1 LWLEPATDAP
11 PRWNNRPDRLDMAC
25 LRTWIRTGRK
35 IALHYRDEQDRES
48 ERIVWPVIVGYLDA
62 VRLLIAWCELRQDF
76 RNFRTDRVVEAVSWM
91 SIAWNDQTSSKRNG
105 GARWIRNAGAQTKA
119 FLCR

>member
-1 LWLEPATDAP
+1 VFRVVSPHHPIDISGQ
-11 PRWNNRPDRLDMAC
+11 DMAC

-62 VRLLIAWCELRQDF
+62 VEWSKRS
-76 RNFRTDRVVEAVSWM
+76 SWM
-91 SIAWNDQTSSKRNG
+91 SITWNDQASSKRNG